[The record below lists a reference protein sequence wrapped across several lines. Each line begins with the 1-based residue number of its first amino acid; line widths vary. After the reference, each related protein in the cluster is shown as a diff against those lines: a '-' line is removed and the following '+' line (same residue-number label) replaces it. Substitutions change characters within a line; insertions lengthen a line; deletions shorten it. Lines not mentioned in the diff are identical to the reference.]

1 MSNLRTNGIPTH
13 TLKLPIGLPLL
24 ALTLFA
30 ALVLT
35 PSTAL
40 AQANSTPPCS
50 LEKHVYTCDGASF
63 QKQLANAK
71 NVGIE
76 THSIDRFAQSQLTN
90 LLTKKLGKTLVSEGS
105 PADLIFLI
113 LPLGGEGVNVTP
125 GETGVGTLR
134 VYSVNPN
141 NTRAELLWAEVFTG
155 QEDLPWPTVVNGL
168 ILQFRSHFHIK

>member
-1 MSNLRTNGIPTH
+1 MSSLPTH
-13 TLKLPIGLPLL
+13 RNSGLSLQRPIGPSLL
-24 ALTLFA
+24 ALTLFTSF
-30 ALVLT
+30 ALI
-35 PSTAL
+35 PSL
-40 AQANSTPPCS
+40 ASGQANSTPACT

-90 LLTKKLGKTLVSEGS
+90 LLTKKLGKNLVPEGS
-105 PADLIFLI
+105 PADLIFLL
-113 LPLGGEGVNVTP
+113 LPLGSEGVNVTP